1 MTSKRESEVV
11 SKPIIWQL
19 EFQRKWILDG
29 ILHLIFLRKFAQ
41 RIVDK
46 LIQLKHT
53 QIYRAPQNLALFNM
67 HLFYHIIFKEI
78 CDVVPSVTLIK
89 FYDIFQHF
97 NTQCFVSECVR
108 L

>member
-1 MTSKRESEVV
+1 MDIKRYIAFDISKKMCLANCRY
-11 SKPIIWQL
+11 
-19 EFQRKWILDG
+19 
-29 ILHLIFLRKFAQ
+29 
-41 RIVDK
+41 
-46 LIQLKHT
+46 T
-53 QIYRAPQNLALFNM
+53 QIYRAPQNLALLNM